1 MTLAQD
7 ATPETNSSDTSEK
20 VSSRPRPGFRDIW
33 RKTRQ
38 SQTVGVITVALLAF
52 VTFGAWSLSS
62 APGSH
67 PDADYHLSSIW
78 CTDVAG
84 SDVCA
89 MEERQK
95 QKMVPSALPESRCY
109 AQDGNASAACQPL
122 MTTADGRETMTNRLN
137 SVSQLYPTGY
147 YRTMSVFAGENINTS
162 VITMRLV
169 NAALFIGLNVALW
182 LLIPHRLKQPLVLA
196 WFGTMV
202 PLAAFL
208 IPSTNPSSWAII
220 GVGSAW
226 VALLGYLEHTGWQRW
241 VLGVMFVAFSAVAAS
256 ARTDATLFAIASSG
270 VALLATDAAFRQV
283 VRRLWIPAVGVALAG
298 VVLFFQR
305 GALGAITAG
314 FARGDEGAFN
324 WGILWNNIIETPG
337 LWLGAVGGWPWGSLG
352 WLDTPMPQ
360 LVTLL
365 SVGVFVALI
374 GIGFSG
380 ATPRVKLVASLM
392 LLMLWAIPVYL
403 LQISSFLVGAGFQSR
418 YLLPLIVVLVG
429 ILLLRPAGRTW
440 AITDRTTLILITV
453 ALTLSN
459 SVALHQNIRRYVTGL
474 DVRGFNL
481 EADREWWW
489 WELSG
494 TGLGPMVVWVAGSLA
509 FLGAAWVAIVWG
521 MSKVTAHVGRHAL
534 PAEEVAA
541 SSRS

>member
-1 MTLAQD
+1 MSAL
-7 ATPETNSSDTSEK
+7 
-20 VSSRPRPGFRDIW
+20 W
-33 RKTRQ
+33 RRARR
-38 SQTVGVITVALLAF
+38 SQLVGVITVAILAF
-52 VTFGAWSLSS
+52 LSFAAWSLSS

-78 CTDVAG
+78 CTDIAG

-137 SVSQLYPTGY
+137 SVSELYPTGF

-182 LLIPHRLKQPLVLA
+182 LLIPHRLRQPLVLA

-202 PLAAFL
+202 PMAAFL

-241 VLGVMFVAFSAVAAS
+241 VLGVMFVGFAGFAAF

-270 VALLATDAAFRQV
+270 VALLATDAPFRQLL
-283 VRRLWIPAVGVALAG
+283 RRLWIPAVGVVLAG
-298 VVLFFQR
+298 TVLFFQR
-305 GALGAITAG
+305 GALGAITGG
-314 FARGDEGAFN
+314 FGNEEGESFA

-337 LWLGAVGGWPWGSLG
+337 LWLGVVGGWPWGSLG

-365 SVGVFVALI
+365 SSAVFVALV
-374 GIGFSG
+374 GIGLAG
-380 ATPRVKLVASLM
+380 ATIRVRWVSALM
-392 LLMLWAIPVYL
+392 FLMLWTIPVYL
-403 LQISSFLVGAGFQSR
+403 LQISLYLVGAGFQSR
-418 YLLPLIVVLVG
+418 YILPLVVVLVG
-429 ILLLRPAGRTW
+429 ILLLRPAGAPW
-440 AITDRTTLILITV
+440 AITQRTTLVMMTIALSV
-453 ALTLSN
+453 AN
-459 SVALHQNIRRYVTGL
+459 SLALHQNLRRYLTGL
-474 DVRGFNL
+474 DAPGFNL
-481 EADREWWW
+481 ETDREWWW

-494 TGLGPMVVWVAGSLA
+494 GPLTPMVVWALGSLA
-509 FLGAAWVAIVWG
+509 FFGAAWVALVWG
-521 MSKVTAHVGRHAL
+521 MAQVTEKKAGRHAG
-534 PAEEVAA
+534 PIEAPISA
-541 SSRS
+541 